1 MTIQLQG
8 SECENARRQASQPQT
23 SQPQTSLPQASQPQ
37 ESAAMSAGPLF
48 VVGMWRS
55 GTSLLYALM
64 NQHPQIGLMYESDML
79 TLSSLFWLPRKSSWW
94 LNKVDS
100 WNGALTRHQ
109 IDPAAIPEN
118 ISDLPGA
125 FRAVAQQ
132 YARKKG
138 ATVWGCKSPSYYD
151 CMTELASWYPEAKF
165 IVIWRDPAD
174 VCRSIV
180 RAAEKAV
187 WFQRPGTDLRA
198 LLGYRR
204 MKKEADELVRRG
216 AAIHQLQYDD
226 LVRDPAAALTAICEF
241 VGVPYDPRMASL
253 EGADRSA
260 VYKGEHHS
268 MVKSST
274 IVAKRERPEVLS
286 PELKSKVERY
296 VVFWRKQSG
305 GNWPVKAAVSDGTKA
320 ASWFERTV
328 DRMRHGLLRGLDG
341 STIFL
346 YSFVPVPVWKRYRQM
361 KSRYYQQVAPKPSG
375 SEAV

>member
-1 MTIQLQG
+1 MSNEHHLSERQKARLQK
-8 SECENARRQASQPQT
+8 P
-23 SQPQTSLPQASQPQ
+23 
-37 ESAAMSAGPLF
+37 AMSAAPVF

-55 GTSLLYALM
+55 GTSLLYALL
-64 NQHPQIGLMYESDML
+64 NQHPQIVLMYESDML
-79 TLSSLFWLPRKSSWW
+79 TLSSLFWMPRRSSWW

-118 ISDLPGA
+118 IHGLPGA
-125 FRAVAQQ
+125 FSAVAQQ

-151 CMTELASWYPEAKF
+151 CMTELADLFPGAKF

-174 VCRSIV
+174 VCRSII
-180 RAAEKAV
+180 RAAGKSA
-187 WFQRPGTDLRA
+187 WFARPGTDLRA

-226 LVRDPAAALTAICEF
+226 LVRDPAAALTSICEF
-241 VGVPYDPRMASL
+241 VGVPFDPRMASL

-268 MVKSST
+268 MVKSSS
-274 IVAKRERPEVLS
+274 IVGKRERPEVLS
-286 PELKSKVERY
+286 PQLKSKVERY

-305 GNWPVKAAVSDGTKA
+305 GVWPVKAAVSDETDGTKA
-320 ASWFERTV
+320 ASWFERTA
-328 DRMRHGLLRGLDG
+328 DRVRHGLLRSFDG
-341 STIFL
+341 TVIVL
-346 YSFVPVPVWKRYRQM
+346 YSFVPIAVWQRYRQV
-361 KSRYYQQVAPKPSG
+361 KSKYYHHVAPKTSG

>member
-1 MTIQLQG
+1 MIR
-8 SECENARRQASQPQT
+8 ENQNP
-23 SQPQTSLPQASQPQ
+23 
-37 ESAAMSAGPLF
+37 EMSSGPLF

-55 GTSLLYALM
+55 GTSLLYALL

-79 TLSSLFWLPRKSSWW
+79 TLSPLFLIPRKSSWW

-100 WNGALTRHQ
+100 WNGALTRHK
-109 IDPAAIPEN
+109 IDPTAIPEK

-132 YARKKG
+132 YASKKG

-151 CMTELASWYPEAKF
+151 CMNQLAGWYPDAKF

-180 RAAEKAV
+180 RAAEKSP
-187 WFQRPGTDLRA
+187 WFAQSGMDLRA
-198 LLGYRR
+198 ILGYRR
-204 MKKEADELVRRG
+204 MKREADELIRRG
-216 AAIHQLQYDD
+216 ADLYQLQYDD
-226 LVRDPAAALTAICEF
+226 LVRDPATTLHAICEF
-241 VGVPYDPRMASL
+241 IGISFDPKMATL

-260 VYKGEHHS
+260 IYNGEHHS
-268 MVKSST
+268 GVKSSS

-305 GNWPVKAAVSDGTKA
+305 GKWPVNAAVSDGTLA
-320 ASWFERTV
+320 ASFAERTADSV
-328 DRMRHGLLRGLDG
+328 RHSLLKMADLA
-341 STIFL
+341 
-346 YSFVPVPVWKRYRQM
+346 VPVAYSAVPTPLWKKYREM
-361 KSRYYQQVAPKPSG
+361 KSRYQQVATKPSE
-375 SEAV
+375 SKA

>member
-1 MTIQLQG
+1 MSSEHQL
-8 SECENARRQASQPQT
+8 SERQKSRLQK
-23 SQPQTSLPQASQPQ
+23 S
-37 ESAAMSAGPLF
+37 AMSAAPVF

-55 GTSLLYALM
+55 GTSLLYALL

-79 TLSSLFWLPRKSSWW
+79 TLPSLFWMSRKSSWW
-94 LNKVDS
+94 LHKVDS

-109 IDPAAIPEN
+109 IDPTAIPEN
-118 ISDLPGA
+118 VSDISGA
-125 FRAVAQQ
+125 FTAVAQQ

-151 CMTELASWYPEAKF
+151 CMTELADRFPGAKF

-180 RAAEKAV
+180 RAAEKAA

-216 AAIHQLQYDD
+216 AAIYQLQYDD

-241 VGVPYDPRMASL
+241 VGVPFDPRMASL

-268 MVKSST
+268 MVKSSS
-274 IVAKRERPEVLS
+274 IVANRERPEVLS

-296 VVFWRKQSG
+296 VVFWRTQSG
-305 GNWPVKAAVSDGTKA
+305 GIWPVKAAVSDGTKA
-320 ASWFERTV
+320 ASWFERTT
-328 DRMRHGLLRGLDG
+328 DRARHGLLRAFDAIV
-341 STIFL
+341 IFL
-346 YSFVPVPVWKRYRQM
+346 YSFVPVSVWQRYRQV
-361 KSRYYQQVAPKPSG
+361 KSRYYQHVAPKASG
-375 SEAV
+375 I